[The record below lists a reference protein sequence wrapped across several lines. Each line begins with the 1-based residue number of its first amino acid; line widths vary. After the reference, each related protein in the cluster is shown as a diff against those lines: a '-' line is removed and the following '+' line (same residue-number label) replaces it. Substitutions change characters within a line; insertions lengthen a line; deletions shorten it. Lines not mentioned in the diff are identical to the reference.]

1 MSVLLG
7 RALGIVECLA
17 DKAEGMTLTVLS
29 QHLKLPKSAAH
40 RLLATLVEAGYV
52 CQDGI
57 TSRYQLTMRLPALAF
72 RYLGNTGLT
81 EVCQPV
87 LDRLAAKTDELV
99 RLAVVDGDE
108 LVWVAR
114 AQGADSTIRY
124 SPPIGRG
131 ITLHATAT
139 GKIWLSSL
147 DDERALRIVL
157 AKGFETKPNYGRNAV
172 RSPVALIDALRETR
186 ERGFGIAL
194 DEGEFGSN
202 AAAVAIKVV
211 VESKSKVVG
220 TISVAGPMDRLPLAR
235 LEKIAIDLHAAAD
248 ELAMLWPIRRHLVES
263 EGLGVEAE
271 YRRQKRVVVA

>member
-7 RALGIVECLA
+7 RALGIVEHLA
-17 DKAEGMTLTVLS
+17 DKADGMSVTVLS
-29 QHLKLPKSAAH
+29 QHLKLPKSAIH
-40 RLLATLVEAGYV
+40 RLLSTLVETGYV
-52 CQDGI
+52 CQDEL
-57 TSRYQLTMRLPALAF
+57 TSRYQLTMKLPALAF

-124 SPPIGRG
+124 SPPIGRA
-131 ITLHATAT
+131 ISLHATAT
-139 GKIWLSSL
+139 GKVWLASL

-157 AKGFETKPNYGRNAV
+157 AKGFETKRNYGRNAV
-172 RSPVALIDALRETR
+172 RSPAALIEALRETR
-186 ERGFGIAL
+186 ARGFSIAL

-202 AAAVAIKVV
+202 AVAVAIKIDAGG
-211 VESKSKVVG
+211 ELKVVG
-220 TISVAGPMDRLPLAR
+220 TISVAGPMDRLPLKR
-235 LEKIAIDLHAAAD
+235 LEEIAVDLRASAD

-263 EGLGVEAE
+263 EGMGVEAE
-271 YRRQKRVVVA
+271 YRRQKKVSTA